1 MEGRPDPAQEAEL
14 SRQAADAY
22 AALTRDL
29 DALSARPPRVPPR
42 RPAKA
47 VATPTVLP
55 PLPVPLSRIA
65 WHPAPESLPVLGVLI
80 PSVRTEDTLPALG
93 RLFAAHH
100 AAPFA
105 RLLLLVDT
113 LELLPLFGRHG
124 FAAARGGPEDAAV
137 FEALAA
143 RHRLREVRT
152 LVGATFVWRAEGP

>member
-1 MEGRPDPAQEAEL
+1 MEGRPDPAREAEL
-14 SRQAADAY
+14 ARQAADAY

-29 DALSARPPRVPPR
+29 DALSVRPPHVPPR

-47 VATPTVLP
+47 VAPPTGLP

-80 PSVRTEDTLPALG
+80 PTVNTRGTLPALG

-100 AAPFA
+100 ASPFA
-105 RLLLLVDT
+105 RLLLLVET

-124 FAAARGGPEDAAV
+124 FAAARAGAEDPAA

-152 LVGATFVWRAEGP
+152 LVGATCLWRAEGP